1 MVACVLAASDSPI
14 VNDRPI
20 VGILSLPNS
29 FPMYESKGRSY
40 FAGSYVDWVEAGGAR
55 VVPIVYTNTAEEI
68 RDLVSSLNGV
78 LWTGGGAAL
87 IYPNGTLTPFA
98 AAAKL
103 VLDLVIEANQN
114 GEHMPLWATCM
125 GFEMLNVLVAQD
137 PSVLTAG
144 FNSENYTIPLNFTAY
159 GPTSRMTS
167 NNKEVISILSTQP
180 VTMNNHHS
188 GVAPT
193 AFYGNSKLTSTF
205 NVVSTN
211 VDRDGKEF
219 VSTIEGKTLP
229 IYSSQW
235 HPEKVQFEWWAKE
248 VINHDPASVKANSHF
263 SFFFV
268 NETRK
273 NTRAFPSIDA
283 MQSAL
288 IYNYS
293 PVFTGPTV
301 LDFQQCYFFE

>member
-1 MVACVLAASDSPI
+1 MCAISVSCQLRTHSP
-14 VNDRPI
+14 
-20 VGILSLPNS
+20 LP
-29 FPMYESKGRSY
+29 
-40 FAGSYVDWVEAGGAR
+40 GA
-55 VVPIVYTNTAEEI
+55 
-68 RDLVSSLNGV
+68 
-78 LWTGGGAAL
+78 
-87 IYPNGTLTPFA
+87 
-98 AAAKL
+98 
-103 VLDLVIEANQN
+103 
-114 GEHMPLWATCM
+114 ATCM

-144 FNSENYTIPLNFTAY
+144 FNSENYTIPLNFTAF

-211 VDRDGKEF
+211 MDRDGKEF

-235 HPEKVQFEWWAKE
+235 YVSRLA
-248 VINHDPASVKANSHF
+248 
-263 SFFFV
+263 
-268 NETRK
+268 
-273 NTRAFPSIDA
+273 RAA
-283 MQSAL
+283 RVTL
-288 IYNYS
+288 I
-293 PVFTGPTV
+293 VVRLLIRTFTGTRRRYSSSGGRRRSSTTTQPV
-301 LDFQQCYFFE
+301 